1 MVVKHKELQTKV
13 AITTERKVTYF
24 SCLKDLFLKVFYHYF
39 AG

>member
-24 SCLKDLFLKVFYHYF
+24 SCLKNLF
-39 AG
+39 